1 MKNTQKSNLS
11 FDDSEPT
18 SFSILMHSD
27 YFKKSIEQIIKE
39 LNRQKRLEDQVFES
53 VVKIGKLLQELKD
66 HTNNLNIKGKNK
78 LLESFENNLPIS
90 PRIIAK
96 YISVFSNPK
105 HSPVNHKENLPNS
118 ITSIH
123 EISLLDALELLIL
136 KEGGEV

>member
-1 MKNTQKSNLS
+1 MKNTQKINLV

-27 YFKKSIEQIIKE
+27 HLKKSIEQIIKE

-78 LLESFENNLPIS
+78 LLESFEKNLPIS

-105 HSPVNHKENLPNS
+105 HSHVNHKENLPNS
-118 ITSIH
+118 ITSIY
-123 EISLLDALELLIL
+123 ELSLLDALELLIL
-136 KEGGEV
+136 KEGGEL